1 MMGLPMIAAI
11 PTNVMTKPASIAL
24 RLCPRI
30 ISALA
35 QNVNP
40 HVPQKAAKPVSPSK
54 PHVATYTK
62 AAGSDSLR
70 RKPRVRLYR
79 REISGL
85 AECVYRSAQQTV
97 RRDAASTRHY
107 LPAMKDLA
115 NAIV

>member
-62 AAGSDSLR
+62 AAELLGL
-70 RKPRVRLYR
+70 KPDQILFVANHAFDC
-79 REISGL
+79 IGAKSAGL
-85 AECVYRSAQQTV
+85 RSAFI
-97 RRDAASTRHY
+97 DTRSRPFGETPHQ
-107 LPAMKDLA
+107 PD
-115 NAIV
+115 IISPR